1 MTVNIFIIV
10 LIWFI
15 SLPII
20 SSNLLIVLT
29 GSVMI
34 GVVCVLDQNTKQRNL
49 SFSAIYAFAT
59 HDGDMER
66 RAFSDPN
73 LLQVIHLLSEN
84 INILEATRCNIAS
97 NNLPLV
103 INFTEEFEE
112 LKSVAEI
119 KLYMTGTEED
129 AKDKELREAFKSNR
143 LLTDAIEDLQYQLK
157 HQKEELSSELNDK
170 LNIYKR
176 YVDKLIQ
183 LKKQFHLQLKQNIY
197 ESDID
202 ITKSDIKSEVTQTD
216 LTRKLNNIINDYD
229 AVLNDHLVNEK
240 ILRMNRNK
248 TEEILKNVLER
259 YDHFIG
265 EKQFEYEEL
274 KKEYDEEME
283 IKKDLHMKL
292 QEQEVEY
299 VTLMKEKEEEEER
312 MFLEIANEILINRSA
327 KVIQRAWRAFRER
340 KSKRKG
346 KKGKKGKAQTKK

>member
-1 MTVNIFIIV
+1 MAHLPFIISNTD
-10 LIWFI
+10 LMSTSFTQDEIQFI
-15 SLPII
+15 S
-20 SSNLLIVLT
+20 
-29 GSVMI
+29 
-34 GVVCVLDQNTKQRNL
+34 CVLNSYNISIGIEASSQTNSLYESINK
-49 SFSAIYAFAT
+49 IK

-66 RAFSDPN
+66 RVFSDPN

-84 INILEATRCNIAS
+84 INILEATKCNIAS
-97 NNLPLV
+97 NNLPLI
-103 INFTEEFEE
+103 INFIEEFEE

-170 LNIYKR
+170 LNIHKR

-197 ESDID
+197 KSDIE

-229 AVLNDHLVNEK
+229 AVLNDNLVNEK

-274 KKEYDEEME
+274 KKE
-283 IKKDLHMKL
+283 
-292 QEQEVEY
+292 
-299 VTLMKEKEEEEER
+299 
-312 MFLEIANEILINRSA
+312 
-327 KVIQRAWRAFRER
+327 
-340 KSKRKG
+340 
-346 KKGKKGKAQTKK
+346 